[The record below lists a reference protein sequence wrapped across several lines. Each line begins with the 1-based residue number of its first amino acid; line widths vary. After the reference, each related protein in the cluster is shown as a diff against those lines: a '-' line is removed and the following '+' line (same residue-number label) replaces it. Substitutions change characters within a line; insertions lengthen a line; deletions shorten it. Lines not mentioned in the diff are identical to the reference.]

1 MVRGV
6 ISDLKFLFVVFV
18 IVGIIVDFL
27 YLIIWKVIFI
37 LEVIFKLKVLFCI
50 CDGVLFNRRFFKFY
64 VIDGELFIYKIV
76 NLYDLIRYI
85 YFISDVLYLIKI
97 VRNCFS
103 NFYLYIK
110 LRFLWKDGKDILWMY
125 IVRLYEEYCE

>member
-76 NLYDLIRYI
+76 NLYDLI
-85 YFISDVLYLIKI
+85 
-97 VRNCFS
+97 
-103 NFYLYIK
+103 
-110 LRFLWKDGKDILWMY
+110 
-125 IVRLYEEYCE
+125 

>member
-37 LEVIFKLKVLFCI
+37 LEVIFKLKC
-50 CDGVLFNRRFFKFY
+50 
-64 VIDGELFIYKIV
+64 
-76 NLYDLIRYI
+76 
-85 YFISDVLYLIKI
+85 YFVFVMEYYLIED
-97 VRNCFS
+97 FL
-103 NFYLYIK
+103 NFML
-110 LRFLWKDGKDILWMY
+110 
-125 IVRLYEEYCE
+125 